1 MRAACRDVVVSGMGA
16 VCALGRGQEALWKA
30 IEEGRD
36 GIEPIRRFST
46 DGFRVRTGAVV
57 ADCASLVT
65 LDPNS
70 TERLC
75 RGFAEDA
82 ALEAMRDAGVE
93 RSGALPARMG
103 LVFGTGLG
111 GLGRP
116 IHLLAEDLA
125 RRLGLRGPCLTVSTA
140 CSSSTGAI
148 GVARDLLANDAVDLV
163 LAGGSDVLSPEVFA
177 GFHALGVL
185 SPAKCAPFS
194 RPLGTTM
201 GEGAGFVVLER
212 ASSARERGAR
222 VRVFVSGYGLSGDAF
237 HETSPDPTGSGVE
250 RAVRGALADAA
261 LTPGDIGYVNV
272 HGSGTEA
279 NDPSEWRGIQRGLGQ
294 RALQLPLSST
304 KGALGHAQGA
314 AGVLEAIVTVLAM
327 EHGVVPP
334 TLHYAGPRPH
344 SPADPVGEPRP
355 RALVYEHALC
365 LNSAFGGANAAVILS
380 RSGRVRGAAP
390 RRPVNL
396 AGVGLVGPYGLG
408 VRQFLD
414 AGRRG
419 DAAQGRV
426 PPFSFEQIVPTA
438 ESRGLDP
445 MSRFLTASAALSLA
459 DAGVPRRGRT
469 GDRIGLF
476 VGASR
481 PSPSSAR
488 EFRQSIEERGL
499 RGLSAAA
506 FTRIVLNAPAGFCSK
521 LLSLRGPLTTI
532 TTGPGSGLV
541 AIALAAE
548 FLSTREEVDWI
559 VAGAASEQDPGGPGD
574 ASRPGAEGAACMTLG
589 AGPALGSG
597 AAEAGVRVEGWGFAG
612 RGGLSDAIARARCSP
627 GAAPAGA
634 EALFS
639 ESDWVVGE
647 PGSEDPV
654 ASALACAA
662 AVLALQEG
670 GVERALVTS
679 SADRATTV
687 ALLLSS
693 RGASNERRS

>member
-1 MRAACRDVVVSGMGA
+1 MRAACRDVVISGLGA
-16 VCALGRGQEALWKA
+16 VCALGRGQEALWRA

-46 DGFRVRTGAVV
+46 EGFHVLTGAVV
-57 ADCASLVT
+57 ADCASLQT

-70 TERLC
+70 TEQLC
-75 RGFAEDA
+75 RGFAEGA
-82 ALEAMRDAGVE
+82 ASEAMRDAGVE
-93 RSGALPARMG
+93 RSGVLPARMG

-125 RRLGLRGPCLTVSTA
+125 RTFGLGGPCLTVSTA

-148 GVARDLLANDAVDLV
+148 GVARDLLASDAVDLV

-212 ASSARERGAR
+212 ATSARRRGAR
-222 VRVFVSGYGLSGDAF
+222 VRVFVPGYGLSGDAF

-250 RAVRGALADAA
+250 RAIRGALADAA

-294 RALQLPLSST
+294 RALQLPVSST

-314 AGVLEAIVTVLAM
+314 AGVLEAIVTILAM
-327 EHGVVPP
+327 ERGLVPP
-334 TLHYAGPRPH
+334 TLHYTGPRPH
-344 SPADPVGEPRP
+344 SPTDPVGETHPRT
-355 RALVYEHALC
+355 LVYEHALC

-380 RSGRVRGAAP
+380 RSGSLRDVAP
-390 RRPVNL
+390 RRPVHV

-419 DAAQGRV
+419 GEAQGRV
-426 PPFSFEQIVPTA
+426 PPFSFEQLVPTA
-438 ESRGLDP
+438 EARGLDP
-445 MSRFLTASAALSLA
+445 VSRFLTASAALSLA
-459 DAGVPRRGRT
+459 DAGVPRRGRA

-481 PSPSSAR
+481 SSPSSTS
-488 EFRQSIEERGL
+488 EFRRSIEERGL
-499 RGLSAAA
+499 RGLSASA

-559 VAGAASEQDPGGPGD
+559 VAGGASERDPGSPGD
-574 ASRPGAEGAACMTLG
+574 ASRSGAEGAACMTLG

-597 AAEAGVRVEGWGFAG
+597 GAEAGVRVEGWGLAG
-612 RGGLSDAIARARCSP
+612 RGGLSDAIARARGSS
-627 GAAPAGA
+627 GASPAGA

-639 ESDWVVGE
+639 ESDQAVGG
-647 PGSEDPV
+647 PDSEDPV

-662 AVLALQEG
+662 AVLALREG
-670 GVERALVTS
+670 VVEQALVTS

-693 RGASNERRS
+693 RGARNERLS